1 METIDS
7 KALHVNQSHQGMI
20 SVTPKIIL
28 FFLLCFMVNCCA
40 QDASRVRIQAS
51 SGPVQLKK
59 SKPTPEELAGAR
71 LEAQRAVIRA
81 YFTKVPEDRQK
92 LLLPYQDQFLKR
104 VDSYVSDVEIVA
116 ELVDSKTKI
125 LNVSVVGFVDEAN
138 LNAVLPKESGAKNYI
153 SMVFVSRRQTSVKT
167 LGPEAVT
174 ATFEVSAVQQIR
186 SQEGTGGTDDVKVV
200 DKKDQAVVTKSAVTT
215 SSEKRIYEVATADS
229 LNSAIEGVLATR
241 NFRVV
246 PSATIRKRS
255 NGAFAVEKFVES
267 FKIGN
272 DISEEL
278 VEAVAEACK
287 GMKPQLPF
295 YGYGTLTLEPPRKN
309 PVSGR
314 TEVNVQI
321 YAKII
326 DCRGDFPE
334 TAASLAGIQLSG
346 DGESATEAETVALTG
361 AAKETAKLLADKLNA
376 KGIF

>member
-1 METIDS
+1 
-7 KALHVNQSHQGMI
+7 MI
-20 SVTPKIIL
+20 SSAQKIFL
-28 FFLLCFMVNCCA
+28 VFLLCFMVECCA

-59 SKPTPEELAGAR
+59 PKPTPEELAAAR
-71 LEAQRAVIRA
+71 LEAKRAVIRA

-92 LLLPYQDQFLKR
+92 LLLPYQDQFLKD
-104 VDSYVSDVEIVA
+104 VDAYVSNVETVA
-116 ELVDSKTKI
+116 ELVDSKTKTV
-125 LNVSVVGFVDEAN
+125 NVSVVGFVDEAK
-138 LNAVLPKESGAKNYI
+138 LNTLLPKESGSKNYI
-153 SMVFVSRRQTSVKT
+153 SMVFVSRRQSNVKN
-167 LGPEAVT
+167 LGPEVAT
-174 ATFEVSAVQQIR
+174 AATEISAVQQTT
-186 SQEGTGGTDDVKVV
+186 SQEASGGTASVSVV

-215 SSEKRIYEVATADS
+215 SSEKRTYEVATADS

-267 FKIGN
+267 FKVGN

-278 VEAVAEACK
+278 VEAAAEACK

-314 TEVNVQI
+314 TEINVQI

-334 TAASLAGIQLSG
+334 TAASLAGVQLSG
-346 DGESATEAETVALTG
+346 DGESATEAETIALTG
-361 AAKETAKLLADKLNA
+361 AAKEAAKLLADKLNA